1 MGHTYHDDHGDG
13 NRHYRILALILLQ
26 PSTKNEPKLQPSSS
40 KRLYAIERKIQR
52 RIFIMAVTRELVENA
67 LEKTRDALR
76 GDGGDVELVDVSDD
90 GVVEVRLKGACHGC
104 PMATMTL
111 KSLIERVLKKELPE
125 IKEVIAVA

>member
-26 PSTKNEPKLQPSSS
+26 PYTKNEPKLQSSSS
-40 KRLYAIERKIQR
+40 KRQYAIERKLQR

>member
-13 NRHYRILALILLQ
+13 TRHYGILALILLQ

-40 KRLYAIERKIQR
+40 KRQYAIERKLLR

-67 LEKTRDALR
+67 LEKTRDVLR
-76 GDGGDVELVDVSDD
+76 GDGGDIELVDVSDD
-90 GVVEVRLKGACHGC
+90 GVVEVRLTGACHGC

-125 IKEVIAVA
+125 VKEVKAVA